1 MQKFKI
7 IALTLTAFILV
18 LAGFGIYLFNM
29 ENRMKTANNLEKLEN
44 MEAFELEEEN
54 IDSIQ
59 SYTQFSDNLIL
70 ISGGS
75 FNMGSPIS
83 ERQRDRDE
91 AQHSVTINSFYVG
104 PYEVTQKD
112 YREIMGNNPSR
123 FSGDNLPVE
132 NVTWFD
138 AINYCNRLSERRGLT
153 PVYSI
158 EGNAVRWNRNA
169 NGYRLL
175 TEAEWEYAARAGTT
189 TVFNNGNQI
198 TSANANFHGSYPYL
212 IEENYVSRRDSSVV
226 TSGYRGSTVNVSS
239 LPANQFGLYNM
250 HGNVSEWCFDYYGDY
265 DTRNATNPAGA
276 ISGSLRVNRGGGYN
290 DFGKHL
296 RSAYR
301 SATNP
306 MDRDQNLGFRI
317 ARNSQAI
324 NDTITTTY
332 SLNIRAPQN
341 PKILVA
347 YFSYS
352 GNTKNAAEIIRQKT
366 GGDLFEIRMER
377 PYRGN
382 IYEVSQI
389 DLNRNVR
396 PRLNGR
402 VQNIAQYDIILLGYP
417 TWWATMPMP
426 IFTFVEE
433 YDLKGKIIIPFSSH
447 GGTMFGDSV
456 SDLSKLVKDSYVGF
470 GLEFNYSGGRGLSG
484 RISEWL
490 AENGVRERN

>member
-1 MQKFKI
+1 MQKIKI

-44 MEAFELEEEN
+44 MEALELEEEN

-169 NGYRLL
+169 NGYRL
-175 TEAEWEYAARAGTT
+175 
-189 TVFNNGNQI
+189 
-198 TSANANFHGSYPYL
+198 
-212 IEENYVSRRDSSVV
+212 
-226 TSGYRGSTVNVSS
+226 
-239 LPANQFGLYNM
+239 
-250 HGNVSEWCFDYYGDY
+250 
-265 DTRNATNPAGA
+265 
-276 ISGSLRVNRGGGYN
+276 
-290 DFGKHL
+290 
-296 RSAYR
+296 
-301 SATNP
+301 
-306 MDRDQNLGFRI
+306 
-317 ARNSQAI
+317 
-324 NDTITTTY
+324 
-332 SLNIRAPQN
+332 
-341 PKILVA
+341 
-347 YFSYS
+347 
-352 GNTKNAAEIIRQKT
+352 
-366 GGDLFEIRMER
+366 
-377 PYRGN
+377 
-382 IYEVSQI
+382 
-389 DLNRNVR
+389 
-396 PRLNGR
+396 
-402 VQNIAQYDIILLGYP
+402 
-417 TWWATMPMP
+417 
-426 IFTFVEE
+426 
-433 YDLKGKIIIPFSSH
+433 
-447 GGTMFGDSV
+447 
-456 SDLSKLVKDSYVGF
+456 
-470 GLEFNYSGGRGLSG
+470 
-484 RISEWL
+484 
-490 AENGVRERN
+490 

>member
-1 MQKFKI
+1 MQKRKT
-7 IALTLTAFILV
+7 LTLTAAILIAV
-18 LAGFGIYLFNM
+18 GFGIYLFNA
-29 ENRMKTANNLEKLEN
+29 ENKMKTENNFENLEN
-44 MEAFELEEEN
+44 MEAIELDEEN
-54 IDSIQ
+54 IESIQ

-70 ISGGS
+70 IRGGS

-91 AQHSVTINSFYVG
+91 TQHTVTINSFYID

-112 YREIMGNNPSR
+112 YREIMGNNPSY

-132 NVTWFD
+132 NITWFD
-138 AINYCNRLSERRGLT
+138 AVNYCNKLSEKRGLT

-158 EGNAVRWNRNA
+158 EGNTVRWNRTA

-175 TEAEWEYAARAGTT
+175 TEAEWEYSARAGTT
-189 TVFNNGNQI
+189 TIFNHGNQI
-198 TSANANFHGSYPYL
+198 TSANANFYGSYPYL
-212 IEENYVSRRDSSVV
+212 IEENYVNRRDSTVV
-226 TSGYRGSTVNVSS
+226 TSSYRGNTINVNS
-239 LPANQFGLYNM
+239 LSANQFGIYNM
-250 HGNVSEWCFDYYGDY
+250 YGNVSEWCFDYYGNY
-265 DTRNATNPAGA
+265 DTINTVNPVGA
-276 ISGSLRVNRGGGYN
+276 ISGSLRVNRGGSYN
-290 DFGKHL
+290 DFAKHL

-301 SATNP
+301 SAANP
-306 MDRDQNLGFRI
+306 LSKDRNLGFRI

-324 NDTITTTY
+324 NETITTTY
-332 SLNIRAPQN
+332 SLNIRMPQN
-341 PKILVA
+341 PKILIA

-352 GNTKNAAEIIRQKT
+352 GNTENAARIIRQKT
-366 GGDLFEIRMER
+366 GGDLFEINMEK

-389 DLNRNVR
+389 DLNKNVH
-396 PRLNGR
+396 PKLKDR
-402 VQNIAQYDIILLGYP
+402 VQNMAQYDIILLGYP

-426 IFTFVEE
+426 VFTFIEE

-470 GLEFNYSGGRGLSG
+470 GFEFNYSGGRGLAG

-490 AENGVRERN
+490 KENGIREIN